1 MLLLFTFLLSFQKG
15 LWVRALSIAVPD
27 SIPRI
32 MDLAERMDITDLYVQ
47 VVISGSAYYRSE
59 ILPRSQY
66 LSKNSPPDYEPFDSI
81 IKYAKKKNVKVH
93 AWINT
98 FLIWSLDSFPD
109 STRHIYYTH
118 PEWLLRDIKGRSMID
133 YTPEEQ
139 KDFGLEG
146 TFINPYLA
154 EVKDFLKKICEEI
167 LKKYKIDGIHFDF
180 IRFPGIFWGIKDTL
194 VAGLVSGLGNRDMR
208 WLTLFRYPRLEY
220 FNRWVVYNFY
230 PENKKRQRTIYN
242 FLEQVRSVLKD
253 IDKDCIISC
262 AVFPS
267 PSRASYQYAQNWWE
281 WQDLIDY
288 PVVMSYTTD
297 TKIFKDFLDFSLY
310 NFPSTIMGIG
320 FLWKGM
326 ELQANTEINY
336 VRQEKG
342 KGVSFFD
349 FASLDTMADLGMLL
363 DSTMILE
370 DLTQLPVQNQDTNG
384 FFKEL
389 AKPEWIEKG
398 MEYIRYG
405 EELEFARFLFSL
417 SLNPDRDLSTMG
429 LDQGSFLEQI
439 KSDVAGFEYLN
450 RTILNI
456 SDRLYEPPHRI
467 IEYAFV
473 KWNKDS
479 TAVRDSV
486 KKIKKLNLKKE
497 IYPDGM
503 DPLSKPV
510 FEANK
515 GERKIFEARSGIYV
529 FRVKK
534 IKEGG
539 ALVKKNKVKSEL
551 LPIYIYY
558 TIKRRFDAL
567 YNERQEDYERNK

>member
-1 MLLLFTFLLSFQKG
+1 MLILLTFLFGFQRG
-15 LWVRALSIAVPD
+15 LWVRALSIVSPD
-27 SIPRI
+27 SIPQI
-32 MDLAERMDITDLYVQ
+32 INLAEKMDITDLYVQ
-47 VVISGSAYYRSE
+47 VVISGSAYYKSE
-59 ILPRSQY
+59 ILPGSQY
-66 LSKNSPPDYEPFDSI
+66 LSKNSPPDYEPLDSI
-81 IKYAKKKNVKVH
+81 IKYAKKKNIKAH

-98 FLIWSLDSFPD
+98 FLVWSLDSLPD

-118 PEWLLRDIKGRSMID
+118 PEWLLKDIKGRSMID
-133 YTPEEQ
+133 YSPEEQ

-146 TFINPYLA
+146 TFIDPFNQ
-154 EVKDFLKKICEEI
+154 EVKEFLKKICEEI
-167 LKKYKIDGIHFDF
+167 LKKYKVDGIHFDF
-180 IRFPGIFWGIKDTL
+180 IRFPGVFWGINDTL
-194 VAGLVSGLGNRDMR
+194 VAGLVSVLDNRDMR
-208 WLTLFRYPRLEY
+208 WLTLLRYPKLEY
-220 FNRWVVYNFY
+220 FNRLIAYNFFL
-230 PENKKRQRTIYN
+230 ENRKRQRTIYN
-242 FLEQVRSVLKD
+242 FLEQVRPVIKNVN
-253 IDKDCIISC
+253 KDCIISC
-262 AVFPS
+262 AVFSS
-267 PSRASYQYAQNWWE
+267 PSRASYQYAQSWWE

-297 TKIFKDFLDFSLY
+297 TKLFKDFLNFSLY
-310 NFPSTIMGIG
+310 YFPSAIMGIG

-336 VRQEKG
+336 VRQAKG
-342 KGVSFFD
+342 KGISYFD
-349 FASLDTMADLGMLL
+349 FAALDTMADLNMLL
-363 DSTMILE
+363 DSTMV
-370 DLTQLPVQNQDTNG
+370 LPDSAQEIVQNQDTDG
-384 FFKEL
+384 FFKEM
-389 AKPEWIEKG
+389 AKQEWIEKG
-398 MEYIRYG
+398 MEYIKYG

-429 LDQGSFLEQI
+429 LDRDGFLQKI

-456 SDRLYEPPHRI
+456 PDKLYEPPHRM

-479 TAVRDSV
+479 TAVRDSA
-486 KKIKKLNLKKE
+486 KKIKRLHLKKE

-529 FRVKK
+529 FKVKE

-539 ALVKKNKVKSEL
+539 NWIKKNKAKPEL

-558 TIKRRFDAL
+558 TIKKRFDDL
-567 YNERQEDYERNK
+567 YKE